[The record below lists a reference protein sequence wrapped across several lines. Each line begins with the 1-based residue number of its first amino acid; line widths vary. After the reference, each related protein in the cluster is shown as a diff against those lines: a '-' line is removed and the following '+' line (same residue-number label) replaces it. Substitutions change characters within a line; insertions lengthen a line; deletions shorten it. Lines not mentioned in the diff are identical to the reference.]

1 MSTIITLENACL
13 RVQIAAR
20 GAEVQ
25 SVFSKANGVE
35 NLWNGD
41 ARVWRSRAPWL
52 FPIIGQLRGNTFT
65 YRGEAYA
72 TPMHGFAS
80 KTDFEIESCDETQAT
95 FVLRASEETLKV
107 YPWRFELRIA
117 YALKDAQLNMCCT
130 VRCEENEE
138 MFFSFGAHPGFT
150 CAPGDTLTFD
160 GAKTLVCQRLD
171 LATHLL
177 MHESI
182 EIDEAIVL
190 EESLFDADAMLL
202 RAPACEGATLR
213 RKDGTGVRYEFG
225 QVPWVGVWTRAH
237 GGLPYIC
244 VEPWYGVD
252 DPVDAHGDIEK
263 KLDIVRLPAGEAFTM
278 NLSIKPF

>member
-1 MSTIITLENACL
+1 MSTIITLENEAL
-13 RVQIAAR
+13 RVEIATL
-20 GAEVQ
+20 GAEIQ
-25 SVFSKANGVE
+25 SIVSKETGRE

-41 ARVWRSRAPWL
+41 NRVWRNRAPWL
-52 FPIIGQLRGNTFT
+52 FPIIGQLRGGTFSFK
-65 YRGEAYA
+65 GEKYA

-80 KTDFEIESCDETQAT
+80 KREFEVEQDGTQAT
-95 FVLRASEETLKV
+95 FTLRASEETLKV
-107 YPWRFELRIA
+107 YPWRFELKIA
-117 YALKDAQLNMCCT
+117 YALEGAQLNICCT
-130 VRCEENEE
+130 VKCEDEEE

-160 GAKTLVCQRLD
+160 GAGTLNCQRLD

-177 MHESI
+177 EHASI
-182 EIDEAIVL
+182 QIDEAIEL
-190 EESLFDADAMLL
+190 EEALFDADAMLL
-202 RAPACEGATLR
+202 RAPACTGATLR

-252 DPVDAHGDIEK
+252 DPVDADGDIEK
-263 KLDIVRLPAGEAFTM
+263 KLDIVRLPAGETFTM

>member
-1 MSTIITLENACL
+1 MSTIITLENEAL
-13 RVQIAAR
+13 RVEIAAL
-20 GAEVQ
+20 GAEIQ
-25 SVFSKANGVE
+25 SILSKETGRE

-41 ARVWRSRAPWL
+41 SRVWRNRAPWL
-52 FPIIGQLRGNTFT
+52 FPIIGQLRGGTFS
-65 YRGEAYA
+65 YKGEKYA

-80 KTDFEIESCDETQAT
+80 KSEFEVEQDGAQAT
-95 FVLRASEETLKV
+95 FTLRASEATLKV

-117 YALKDAQLNMCCT
+117 YALHGAQLDMCCT
-130 VRCEENEE
+130 VKCADEEE

-150 CAPGDTLTFD
+150 CAPGDVLTFD
-160 GAKTLVCQRLD
+160 GAGTLTCQRLD

-177 MHESI
+177 EHAAI
-182 EIDEAIVL
+182 QIDEAIEL
-190 EESLFDADAMLL
+190 EEGLFDADAMLL
-202 RAPACEGATLR
+202 RAPACTGATLR

-263 KLDIVRLPAGEAFTM
+263 KLDIVRLPAGKTFTM

>member
-1 MSTIITLENACL
+1 MSTIITLENEAL
-13 RVQIAAR
+13 RVEIATL
-20 GAEVQ
+20 GAEIQ
-25 SVFSKANGVE
+25 SIVSKETGRE

-41 ARVWRSRAPWL
+41 SRVWRNRAPWL
-52 FPIIGQLRGNTFT
+52 FPIIGQLRGGTFSFK
-65 YRGEAYA
+65 GEKYA

-80 KTDFEIESCDETQAT
+80 KREFEVEQDGTQAT
-95 FVLRASEETLKV
+95 FTLRASEETLKV
-107 YPWRFELRIA
+107 YPWRFELKIA
-117 YALKDAQLNMCCT
+117 YALEGAQLNICCT
-130 VRCEENEE
+130 VKCADEEE

-160 GAKTLVCQRLD
+160 GAGTLTCQRLD

-177 MHESI
+177 EHASI
-182 EIDEAIVL
+182 QIDEAIEL
-190 EESLFDADAMLL
+190 EEALFDADAILL
-202 RAPACEGATLR
+202 RAPACTGATLR

-252 DPVDAHGDIEK
+252 DPVDADGDIEK
-263 KLDIVRLPAGEAFTM
+263 KLDIVRLPAGETFTM